1 MAFNYRTEYQRY
13 RQYYTNLKKFY
24 QQPVA
29 KVSFFVLLSFFT
41 VAFFSV
47 AAIRPTVVTIS
58 QLIRDIEDKRK
69 INDALGTKIK
79 ALDGIQA
86 AILGVKND
94 LPLIFEALPEDAAL
108 GRLMQELEYSAQQ
121 TEVILV
127 SVRFQPVK
135 IPDPTLL
142 RGGQAQAVSFS
153 VSVGGSW
160 ENVNRFLEKLARIGR
175 VLAFKQMELLSGATV
190 YRKQD
195 ITILAN
201 VDGEAY
207 FAKKELITTEVKTSG
222 K

>member
-47 AAIRPTVVTIS
+47 AAIRPTVITIS

-69 INDALGTKIK
+69 INEALGNKIQ
-79 ALDGIQA
+79 ALDGVQA

-127 SVRFQPVK
+127 AVQFQPVK
-135 IPDPTLL
+135 IPDPALL
-142 RGGQAQAVSFS
+142 RSGQAQAVSFS

-160 ENVNRFLEKLARIGR
+160 ENVNKFLEKLSRIGR
-175 VLAFKQMELLSGATV
+175 VLAFKQMEILSGATV
-190 YRKQD
+190 YRKQN

-207 FAKKELITTEVKTSG
+207 FAKKELIKTEVKTSG